1 MVSHPRWSS
10 PQVCPSWASL
20 RPCWKKGAVPQDMND
35 ATIRLCKNKGD
46 LSDCNSYRGIYL
58 LSIVGTRLR
67 APHLPDYKH
76 WLTAAY
82 TPGFQRCFRLGRSTT
97 DMPSIP
103 APTVNSSTW
112 LAFAPRRKS
121 KLHVTCSSLTMLLWK
136 QTPTQQCRDLSTNL
150 LVHVKPLFSHSTS
163 TCDCPGCQP
172 SLCNQNR
179 RSHSRCSRRIHPP
192 RFHHLHVREPHKG
205 NSFD

>member
-1 MVSHPRWSS
+1 
-10 PQVCPSWASL
+10 
-20 RPCWKKGAVPQDMND
+20 MND

-58 LSIVGTRLR
+58 LSIVGTRLS

-103 APTVNSSTW
+103 TPRDMLFTDNAALETNSDTAMQRLINKLASTW
-112 LAFAPRRKS
+112 
-121 KLHVTCSSLTMLLWK
+121 
-136 QTPTQQCRDLSTNL
+136 
-150 LVHVKPLFSHSTS
+150 
-163 TCDCPGCQP
+163 
-172 SLCNQNR
+172 
-179 RSHSRCSRRIHPP
+179 
-192 RFHHLHVREPHKG
+192 
-205 NSFD
+205 

>member
-1 MVSHPRWSS
+1 
-10 PQVCPSWASL
+10 
-20 RPCWKKGAVPQDMND
+20 MND

-82 TPGFQRCFRLGRSTT
+82 TPGFQCCFRLGRSTT

-112 LAFAPRRKS
+112 LAFAPRPKS
-121 KLHVTCSSLTMLLWK
+121 KLHMTCSSLTMLLWK
-136 QTPTQQCRDLSTNL
+136 QTPRQQCRDLSTNL
-150 LVHVKPLFSHSTS
+150 LVHYLWPHIQPQENH
-163 TCDCPGCQP
+163 CDCPGCQP
-172 SLCNQNR
+172 SPCNQNR
-179 RSHSRCSRRIHPP
+179 WSHSRGSLRIHQP
-192 RFHHLHVREPHKG
+192 RFHHLHALEPQKG

>member
-10 PQVCPSWASL
+10 PQVCPPWASL

-82 TPGFQRCFRLGRSTT
+82 TPGFQRCFRLGRSTI

-136 QTPTQQCRDLSTNL
+136 QTQTQQCRDLSTNL

-163 TCDCPGCQP
+163 RNPMWLPGV
-172 SLCNQNR
+172 SA
-179 RSHSRCSRRIHPP
+179 
-192 RFHHLHVREPHKG
+192 
-205 NSFD
+205 